1 MNLRRYASHT
11 QYIRKLFHNGFLEAG
26 VSQNVIGGIN
36 DPSLAWR
43 EEIHDGITS
52 KRSSQA

>member
-11 QYIRKLFHNGFLEAG
+11 QYIRKLFHDGFLEAG
-26 VSQNVIGGIN
+26 VSQNVIGGVN

-43 EEIHDGITS
+43 EEIHDGMPS